1 MSLFGVDVFGYTNQL
16 FNADEEPKKPPTLE
30 EVVKGDAIREDL
42 SSGGRWGDRGKS
54 LSLMDED
61 TLYIVMTPGWDMSV
75 KVKDLESGDEKIKS
89 TSPSMPVI
97 QVGGVNGVVRLKQ
110 LKDPEGNVYDYGA
123 APQI

>member
-16 FNADEEPKKPPTLE
+16 FNSDDEPKEPPKFQDVIE
-30 EVVKGDAIREDL
+30 GDAIREDL
-42 SSGGRWGDRGKS
+42 GMGGRWGDRGKS

-61 TLYIVMTPGWDMSV
+61 TMYVVVSPGWDMSV
-75 KVKDLESGDEKIKS
+75 KVKDLESGEEKIKS

-97 QVGGVNGVVRLKQ
+97 QVAGVNGVVRLKQ

-123 APQI
+123 TPLI

>member
-16 FNADEEPKKPPTLE
+16 FNAQDEPEKPPSFQ
-30 EVVKGDAIREDL
+30 EVISGDAIREDL

-54 LSLMDED
+54 LSLMDEE
-61 TLYIVMTPGWDMSV
+61 TMYVVVSPGWEMTV
-75 KVKDLESGDEKIKS
+75 KVKDLESGGEKIKS

-97 QVGGVNGVVRLKQ
+97 QVAGVNGVVRLKQ

-123 APQI
+123 APQL